1 MGWVAVMNGSA
12 KADAVAPAEA
22 ARDLY
27 ESDEHEWLARQAAAL
42 RSGRLHEIDRDNLA
56 EFLDE
61 MAIGHR
67 RELLS
72 RFTVLLQQLLKA
84 QMQPAKTSR
93 SWASTIVEQQDQI
106 RSTFR
111 DIPSIAQHAERLFAE
126 AYPAAVRKAS
136 AEAGIPV
143 ARFPEACPWTIEDA
157 LDFTAAV
164 PNRMGSPRRG
174 VDSV

>member
-1 MGWVAVMNGSA
+1 MNGSA
-12 KADAVAPAEA
+12 KADVVAPAA
-22 ARDLY
+22 AAGDLY

-42 RSGRLHEIDRDNLA
+42 RSGRLRDIDRNNLA

-67 RELLS
+67 RELRN
-72 RFTVLLQQLLKA
+72 RFTVLLHHQLKA
-84 QMQPAKTSR
+84 QMQPAKVSR

-136 AEAGIPV
+136 AETGIP
-143 ARFPEACPWTIEDA
+143 AAHFPATSPWTIEDA
-157 LDFTAAV
+157 LEFTPEV
-164 PNRMGSPRRG
+164 PNRTGSPRRK
-174 VDSV
+174 VDRV